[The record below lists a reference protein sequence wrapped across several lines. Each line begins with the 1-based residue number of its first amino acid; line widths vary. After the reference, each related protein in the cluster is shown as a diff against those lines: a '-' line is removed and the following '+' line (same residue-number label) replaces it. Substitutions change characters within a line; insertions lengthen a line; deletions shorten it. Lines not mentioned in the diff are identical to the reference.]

1 VKLAPTASGAATT
14 SVTVPVKTGSCGPSS
29 SPKPLIVTVPL
40 APTAGLVAV
49 HDNEQLTE
57 TKVKGATISSVIVT
71 LLIGR
76 PLC

>member
-1 VKLAPTASGAATT
+1 M
-14 SVTVPVKTGSCGPSS
+14 
-29 SPKPLIVTVPL
+29 IVTVPL

-49 HDNEQLTE
+49 HDNEQLTD

-71 LLIGR
+71 LLIAR